1 MERGA
6 CKLNQFD
13 QVLQARLRVVAVVG
27 GQQLAH
33 GCVVEA
39 NATRVDD
46 QLDGIQVGAQPGLQR
61 QRPVHRRGQ
70 RFVGGVEQRGLV
82 LGQADGAQPCPRWGH
97 DAPSAA
103 STARA
108 AAATTNGA
116 DLNDVDQVA
125 AIKRLQHTQAPKQFM
140 AGCGQAL
147 GWAAVGSGVE
157 LAVRRGQFHV
167 DVATLPTRRLHAYA
181 LKAERAR
188 RGVLRHQ
195 AGAHFYGQT
204 QGVGVRRHPV
214 GGLRIRARPGLQQAI
229 QQRPLGV
236 AVGCRG
242 QLADLALQAAALRC
256 AQAHGL
262 AQVAQPTAAA
272 HLGRLAGGRCVGDD
286 IGELAVKRVAAQ
298 VQVARAQ
305 VDAVHVGGA
314 AVHTGDHCGA
324 GDGVAVAQVGV
335 DRGGVQRNRSDARCC
350 QRLQFSGLAD
360 AVAVQVAP
368 DAHVGKLRVA
378 GVEDAVAVAGRAD
391 GAVAGVQAP
400 QGIKAVGGVARHAD
414 GRAVVVVG
422 ANGDQRVHPKQLA
435 AGIDGAVAVAVQ
447 HQPGVVGAQPAG
459 ASADAVGVVVEEGG
473 DAVVDDGGG
482 FDAVAVEVDGQGVA
496 GAGLEGVAPVA
507 V

>member
-39 NATRVDD
+39 HATRVDD

-147 GWAAVGSGVE
+147 GWAAVGSGVRFS
-157 LAVRRGQFHV
+157 VQRGQFHV
-167 DVATLPTRRLHAYA
+167 DVATLPTRRLHANA

-188 RGVLRHQ
+188 RGVFRHK
-195 AGAHFYGQT
+195 AGVHLYGQVT
-204 QGVGVRRHPV
+204 AVGIRRHPV
-214 GGLRIRARPGLQQAI
+214 GALRIRARPGLQQAI
-229 QQRPLGV
+229 QQRPLSV

-335 DRGGVQRNRSDARCC
+335 ARGGVERNRSDTRCC

-378 GVEDAVAVAGRAD
+378 GVEDAVAMAGRAD
-391 GAVAGVQAP
+391 GAVAGVQAS
-400 QGIKAVGGVARHAD
+400 QGLKAVGGIARHGD
-414 GRAVVVVG
+414 GRAGVAVG
-422 ANGDQRVHPKQLA
+422 GDVDQRVHAKQLA

-459 ASADAVGVVVEEGG
+459 AGADAVGIVVEEGG
-473 DAVVDDGGG
+473 GAVVDDGGG
-482 FDAVAVEVDGQGVA
+482 LDAVAVEVDS
-496 GAGLEGVAPVA
+496 
-507 V
+507 

>member
-1 MERGA
+1 
-6 CKLNQFD
+6 
-13 QVLQARLRVVAVVG
+13 
-27 GQQLAH
+27 
-33 GCVVEA
+33 
-39 NATRVDD
+39 
-46 QLDGIQVGAQPGLQR
+46 
-61 QRPVHRRGQ
+61 
-70 RFVGGVEQRGLV
+70 
-82 LGQADGAQPCPRWGH
+82 
-97 DAPSAA
+97 
-103 STARA
+103 
-108 AAATTNGA
+108 
-116 DLNDVDQVA
+116 
-125 AIKRLQHTQAPKQFM
+125 M

-147 GWAAVGSGVE
+147 GWAAVGSCVG

-167 DVATLPTRRLHAYA
+167 DVATLPTRRLHANA
-181 LKAERAR
+181 PEAERSR
-188 RGVLRHQ
+188 CGVFRHQ
-195 AGAHFYGQT
+195 ACVHHYRQVKA
-204 QGVGVRRHPV
+204 VGIRHHPV
-214 GGLRIRARPGLQQAI
+214 RGLRIRARPGLQQAI

-298 VQVARAQ
+298 VQVACAQ

-335 DRGGVQRNRSDARCC
+335 ARGGVERNRSDTRCC

-378 GVEDAVAVAGRAD
+378 GVEDAVAMAGRAD
-391 GAVAGVQAP
+391 GAVAGVQAS
-400 QGIKAVGGVARHAD
+400 QGLKAIGGVSRHGDGRAGVAVGGDV
-414 GRAVVVVG
+414 
-422 ANGDQRVHPKQLA
+422 DQRVHAKQLA

-459 ASADAVGVVVEEGG
+459 AGADAVGIVVEEGG
-473 DAVVDDGGG
+473 GAVVDDGGG
-482 FDAVAVEVDGQGVA
+482 LDAVAVEVDS
-496 GAGLEGVAPVA
+496 
-507 V
+507 